1 MQRLHGAVSHRRN
14 TQRPQLPVGLWNV
27 DTPQRERLITVPPQC
42 ADGFVLRRRGSPDCS
57 VHPGRV
63 FALIVRHPFH
73 GQGFAGKRAGQQ
85 PLQGFHLAPTLFL
98 NGLDDT
104 RLQPADLSLTLRP
117 VNLVPS
123 ARLAGGRTRGLLCVH
138 LLFPPVKVLRV
149 LSSRTTRWKSAR
161 LHGRT
166 MLQSLS
172 APLQNGLRFLQ
183 HPMPAIPSAFLADAP
198 AFTRRRN
205 VGFMMLS
212 SSDTNE
218 LAPAVHTGS
227 LECPCVPSVQRNN
240 RLRAFWPEPI
250 SIFGSLGLTML
261 MAVHLCWAFH
271 SACPSDRID
280 ARSLGNHLTAFSA
293 SQGCQDVV
301 SAASDKTVTSFAG
314 ADRLLRTESQVW
326 FTHFISCQTITVTP
340 SFRTHARVTP

>member
-1 MQRLHGAVSHRRN
+1 MNAKLLEERTVFKVVVPVRVMRICRRSDLHVW
-14 TQRPQLPVGLWNV
+14 P
-27 DTPQRERLITVPPQC
+27 DF
-42 ADGFVLRRRGSPDCS
+42 GFGRIYQSQPNGFPRRRP
-57 VHPGRV
+57 
-63 FALIVRHPFH
+63 FACVRRKP
-73 GQGFAGKRAGQQ
+73 
-85 PLQGFHLAPTLFL
+85 
-98 NGLDDT
+98 
-104 RLQPADLSLTLRP
+104 PA
-117 VNLVPS
+117 
-123 ARLAGGRTRGLLCVH
+123 LLCVH
-138 LLFPPVKVLRV
+138 LPFPPVLVLRV

-161 LHGRT
+161 LHGGT

-172 APLQNGLRFLQ
+172 APLQSGLRFFQ
-183 HPMPAIPSAFLADAP
+183 HPMPAIPSAFLAGAP

-240 RLRAFWPEPI
+240 RLRAFWPEPV

-261 MAVHLCWAFH
+261 MAVHLCWASH

-293 SQGCQDVV
+293 SPGCQDVV

-340 SFRTHARVTP
+340 SFRTHALPLIL

>member
-1 MQRLHGAVSHRRN
+1 
-14 TQRPQLPVGLWNV
+14 
-27 DTPQRERLITVPPQC
+27 
-42 ADGFVLRRRGSPDCS
+42 
-57 VHPGRV
+57 
-63 FALIVRHPFH
+63 
-73 GQGFAGKRAGQQ
+73 
-85 PLQGFHLAPTLFL
+85 
-98 NGLDDT
+98 
-104 RLQPADLSLTLRP
+104 
-117 VNLVPS
+117 
-123 ARLAGGRTRGLLCVH
+123 
-138 LLFPPVKVLRV
+138 
-149 LSSRTTRWKSAR
+149 
-161 LHGRT
+161 

-227 LECPCVPSVQRNN
+227 LECPCVPNVQRNN

-340 SFRTHARVTP
+340 SFRTHALPLPTGRFLRLAQISPMIARSPASWTVQLLARHLAKCFAQCSPAANLVIRVLTAILLHPVLTTTLTALRSQC